1 MTNLTKLFLVL
12 VGLNLGLATHADTLT
27 VNSNPS
33 YLDERIIPTNIV
45 RECIELGPQ
54 LASFTKQYME
64 KKGQTVV
71 LDGASEPAE
80 QGRSLILTLTNATS
94 IGNAFMGH
102 RKSVT
107 IEAILYEDGVE
118 IDHYRGSRDSGGGFG
133 AGFKGSCSVLGR
145 CVKTLGK
152 DVANWY
158 NKKHR

>member
-1 MTNLTKLFLVL
+1 M
-12 VGLNLGLATHADTLT
+12 
-27 VNSNPS
+27 
-33 YLDERIIPTNIV
+33 
-45 RECIELGPQ
+45 
-54 LASFTKQYME
+54 
-64 KKGQTVV
+64 
-71 LDGASEPAE
+71 
-80 QGRSLILTLTNATS
+80 ILTLTNATS